1 MKYVFSTLLMLLG
14 FGSIFAGNGSIAGK
28 IIDAKTGE
36 TLIGA
41 TVLIVNTSIGSVSDI
56 DGNYSIKNLAPGIYT
71 IRTTYIG
78 YVERLDSNIEVTA
91 DNVSSLSITMNTAEK
106 EIKEV
111 IVTAKISRD
120 NTSAIVT
127 MQKNSS
133 TISSGISGEE
143 IKRSPDRSSGDV
155 IKRVSGATIQDNKF
169 AIIRGLSDRYN
180 YAMVNGAVLPSTE
193 PDRKAFAF
201 DMFPSNLL
209 DNIIITKT
217 AQPDLPAEFAGG
229 IIQLNTRDIPEKS
242 FFNLTIGQSFI
253 EKATFKPYYTYKGGK
268 TDFLGVDDGTRAL
281 PAGFIASDSLQKL
294 PNSQRYPYAKSLPN
308 NWGLQK
314 KKIAYPGQSFQFSGG
329 FVKDLKNV
337 KIGSVAS
344 LSYSNS
350 LRTIFSNRYDF
361 NADGSGIFD
370 YDDVAYSNPIAIG
383 ALLNLTFLIK
393 NDQKISFK
401 NTFNIN
407 SEDRTTLRTGQNI
420 DQIRQFEKNSFEF
433 TSSRLLANQIIGEHL
448 IRKPGIKIK
457 WTGGFSWIRRT
468 QPQTRRMSY
477 SIDYT
482 NPDDTL
488 YHADISNQVNIG
500 QGGLFY
506 SNLDEKIYSGGA
518 DVSVPF
524 KIQSTKQLF
533 KTGFYIQHKD
543 RDFSARVM
551 GLTIARVSTFD
562 RSLLSLDQASIFDT
576 ANFSARGFNISD
588 ITNKSD
594 KYTASA
600 DLYAG
605 YAMFENAFAKRFKI
619 VWGARFEYFRQ
630 QLSSFNYSNDTIKVD
645 KKYPT
650 VLPSMNF
657 IYSTTSKSNFRVSYS
672 MTLARPEFREISP
685 FSFYDFN
692 TTFTITGFDSL
703 NQTRI
708 HNADIRY
715 EYFFGKGQ
723 MAAVSLYYKYFKAPI
738 EQVVTLKG
746 ADYTLFSFNNAS
758 FAHNGGVEFEFRKNL
773 DFISK
778 WKHWEDFMFTGNFSY
793 IYSKIDLS
801 SISSSTGAS
810 SRPLQ
815 GQSPFVI
822 NASATYRQPR
832 LDLSFTIM
840 YNQAGRRL
848 AVVGTSDYPDMYE
861 NSRPLL
867 DFQIS
872 KKVLKNGVLKLTF
885 SDLIAKSSF
894 FYQNSGAGKNS
905 NFQKEFDTVLIEQKN
920 QRTYTLSFTYTF
932 K

>member
-1 MKYVFSTLLMLLG
+1 MKNVFFTILSILVFTN
-14 FGSIFAGNGSIAGK
+14 IFAGNGTITGK
-28 IIDAKTGE
+28 IVDAKTGE

-41 TVLIVNTSIGSVSDI
+41 TVLLENTAIGSVTDI
-56 DGNYSIKNLAPGIYT
+56 DGNYTIKNVVPG
-71 IRTTYIG
+71 TYNLKITYVG
-78 YVERLDSNIEVTA
+78 YVDKIESGVEVIA
-91 DNVSSLSITMNTAEK
+91 DNVTTVNLTLSTAEK

-111 IVTAKISRD
+111 VVTAKITRD

-133 TISSGISGEE
+133 TIASGISGEE
-143 IKRSPDRSSGDV
+143 IKRSPDRNSGDV

-193 PDRKAFAF
+193 PDRKSFAF

-229 IIQLNTRDIPEKS
+229 IIQLNTRDIPDKS
-242 FFNLTIGQSFI
+242 FFNLTIGESVI
-253 EKATFKPYYTYKGGK
+253 EKASFKPYYSYQGGK
-268 TDFLGVDDGTRAL
+268 KDFLGVDDGTRAL
-281 PAGFIASDSLQKL
+281 PSSFPATDSFQKL
-294 PNSQRYPYAKSLPN
+294 ANSQRYPYSKSLPN
-308 NWGLQK
+308 NWALQK
-314 KKIAYPGQSFQFSGG
+314 KKMAYPGQSFQFSGG
-329 FVKDLKNV
+329 YVKDFKNI
-337 KIGSVAS
+337 KIGTVAS

-350 LRTIFSNRYDF
+350 LKTIYSSRYDF
-361 NADGSGIFD
+361 NGDGTTIFD
-370 YDDVAYSNPIAIG
+370 YDDVAYSNPVTIG
-383 ALLNLTFLIK
+383 ALLNLSLLIK

-407 SEDRTTLRTGQNI
+407 SDDRTTLRTGQNI
-420 DQIRQFEKNSFEF
+420 DQLRDFHKNSFEF
-433 TSSRLLANQIIGEHL
+433 ISSTLLSNQIIGEHL
-448 IRKPGIKIK
+448 IRKPGIKLK
-457 WTGGFSWIRRT
+457 WMGGFSWIKRV

-477 SIDYT
+477 SIDYSD
-482 NPDDTL
+482 PADTV

-500 QGGLFY
+500 QGGIFY
-506 SNLDEKIYSGGA
+506 SMLDEKIYSGGG
-518 DVSVPF
+518 DMSVPF
-524 KIQSTKQLF
+524 KIKGVKQTY
-533 KTGFYIQHKD
+533 KAGFYIQHKD
-543 RDFSARVM
+543 REFTARVM
-551 GLTIARVSTFD
+551 GYTIAKVTSFD
-562 RSLLSLDQASIFDT
+562 RNLLSFDQATIFDT
-576 ANFSARGFNISD
+576 ANISAKGFNISD

-594 KYTASA
+594 AYTASS

-605 YAMFENAFAKRFKI
+605 YMMFENAFAKRFKI

-630 QLSSFNYSNDTIKVD
+630 QLKSFNYSSDTITVD

-650 VLPSMNF
+650 ILPSLNF
-657 IYSTTSKSNFRVSYS
+657 IYSVTSKSNIRASYS

-692 TTFTITGFDSL
+692 TTYTITGFDSL

-708 HNADIRY
+708 HNADLRY

-723 MAAVSLYYKYFKAPI
+723 MAAVSLYYKYFIDPI

-746 ADYTLFSFNNAS
+746 ADYTLFSFHNAKS
-758 FAHNGGVEFEFRKNL
+758 ASNGGVEIEFRKNL
-773 DFISK
+773 DFLGK
-778 WKHWEDFMFTGNFSY
+778 KKHLEDFMFSGNFSY

-801 SISSSTGAS
+801 GISGTTGAA

-822 NASATYRQPR
+822 NAGFTYKQPK
-832 LDLSFTIM
+832 LDLSFTIL

-848 AVVGTSDYPDMYE
+848 AVVGTSDYADMYE
-861 NSRPLL
+861 STRPLL
-867 DFQIS
+867 DFQVS
-872 KKVLKNGVLKLTF
+872 KRVFKNGVVKLSF
-885 SDLIAKSSF
+885 GDLIAKSTY
-894 FYQNSGAGKNS
+894 FYQNGAKGNS
-905 NFQKEFDTVLIEQKN
+905 NFQKKYDTVLIEQKN